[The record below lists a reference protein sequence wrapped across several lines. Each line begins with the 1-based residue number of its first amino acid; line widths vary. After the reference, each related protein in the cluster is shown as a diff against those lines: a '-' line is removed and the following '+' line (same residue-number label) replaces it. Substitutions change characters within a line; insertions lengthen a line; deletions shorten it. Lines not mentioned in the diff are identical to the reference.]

1 MLALVDFG
9 GARCLHLLIELAY
22 AFFAGE
28 GEAQG
33 HMQLKPKTSSRPKLS
48 DVQGTFAELNVD
60 SSSRPSH

>member
-1 MLALVDFG
+1 
-9 GARCLHLLIELAY
+9 LHLLIELAY